1 MNQNKP
7 AVLEVVIPTYNRPS
21 ALRRTVAALL
31 PQLKE
36 GVRIRIIDNASDYNP
51 VEILGDL
58 LHAASSVPSVLVE
71 RNVCNIGIAGNV
83 LRCFE
88 RANAEWMYLLGDDDC
103 VMPDLVQIALRTAD
117 EHKDVDQVNFSSF
130 FVRSSTSTCRGLE
143 DALQTLDS
151 YANWNFISANMY
163 RVSSFRR
170 HLRIGYDFAGS
181 FAPHIAL
188 SLSCLAMGGS
198 IVYSTDKT
206 VDRPEVE
213 AGQHWDWTLFCIRH
227 GLIAEHPALNDNLRF
242 LLMGKIEGCAKVLEK
257 TTVALLRRAVKP
269 GHRVESQFLFD
280 CFAQRWFYFTTSMSQ
295 RVKLRFYR
303 LLFVSPSVSLAVI
316 LAWLRF
322 MGRRDKAAQYMRPT
336 SGEDRL

>member
-1 MNQNKP
+1 MNHNK
-7 AVLEVVIPTYNRPS
+7 AAILEVVIPTYNRPS

-51 VEILGDL
+51 VEILGDM
-58 LHAASSVPSVLVE
+58 LHDASRGPTVLVE
-71 RNVCNIGIAGNV
+71 RNVCNIGLAGNL

-103 VMPDLVQIALRTAD
+103 VLPDLVQIALRTAD
-117 EHKDVDQVNFSSF
+117 DHKDVDQVNFSSF
-130 FVRSSTSTCRGLE
+130 FVRTTTSTCRGLE
-143 DALQTLDS
+143 DALQSLDS

-163 RVSSFRR
+163 RVSSFQR

-181 FAPHIAL
+181 LSPHIAL

-198 IVYSTDKT
+198 IVYSSDKP
-206 VDRPEVE
+206 VDRAEVE
-213 AGQHWDWTLFCIRH
+213 DGQHWDWTIFCLRQ
-227 GLIAEHPALNDNLRF
+227 GLLAEHPALNDSLRL
-242 LLMGKIEGCAKVLEK
+242 LLMGKIEGSAKVLEK
-257 TTVALLRRAVKP
+257 TTVALLRRAGKA
-269 GHRVESQFLFD
+269 GHRVESQFLYD
-280 CFAQRWFYFTTSMSQ
+280 CFAQRWFYFTASISQ

-316 LAWLRF
+316 LAGLRI
-322 MGRRDKAAQYMRPT
+322 MGRRDKVDEYLRPPT
-336 SGEDRL
+336 GEGRL